1 MGGCAARLDGPAGLH
16 RAGRR
21 CAPGRCPVSTV
32 RPTANEELLER
43 SVAHAV
49 QLERYKAGVAR
60 RVVGLLND
68 TEERLTEQL
77 AARLQAIEDA
87 GGYDAGRETTER
99 IAGLLSEVRTL
110 RAGAYAAISSTL
122 QEEAASFAAYEAR
135 WQAALLEET
144 LIVDVSIAAPTA
156 EVLEAAV
163 FSRPFNG
170 AVLESWVKGIAEADL
185 VRIDRAVQAGVVE
198 GRTTSQIVRDIMGT
212 RSASY
217 SDGVLEVTR
226 RGADAMVRT
235 SLNHVATQARE
246 EVYRAN
252 ADLVTAVRLVATL
265 DGRTTLLCMSLDGKE
280 FPVREGKRPPFHPRC
295 RTTTIPVIDGV
306 RLVGDRPTVRDT
318 RDRRNREI
326 DFRAEAKAGEAWKDM
341 TEKERGAAVKRIRE
355 RWAKENIG
363 SAPKGLSYE
372 DWLRRQPTSFQDEV
386 LGPAR
391 GRLFRDGGLRLGS
404 FTDASG
410 KTLTL
415 DELRATEAAAF
426 KKAQL

>member
-1 MGGCAARLDGPAGLH
+1 M
-16 RAGRR
+16 
-21 CAPGRCPVSTV
+21 STV
-32 RPTANEELLER
+32 LPTANEELLER

-60 RVVGLLND
+60 RVVALLND
-68 TEERLTEQL
+68 TEARLTEQL
-77 AARLQAIEDA
+77 AARLQAIEAA

-170 AVLESWVKGIAEADL
+170 AVFETWVAGMEPADL
-185 VRIDRAVQAGVVE
+185 ARIERTIQAGVVE
-198 GRTTSQIVRDIMGT
+198 GRTTQQIVRELVSG
-212 RSASY
+212 
-217 SDGVLEVTR
+217 DGALEGSR
-226 RGADAMVRT
+226 RGAEAVART
-235 SLNHVATQARE
+235 ALNHVATQARE

-252 ADLVTAVRLVATL
+252 NDILSGVMWLATL
-265 DGRTTLLCMSLDGKE
+265 DGRTTFGCITLDKNV
-280 FPVREGKRPPFHPRC
+280 FPVRSGPRPPRHWRC
-295 RTTTIPVIDGV
+295 RSSTTPVIDGV
-306 RLVGDRPTVRDT
+306 KLVGDRPFVRDT

-326 DFRAEAKAGEAWKDM
+326 DFRAEAKAKAGEDWKDM

-415 DELRATEAAAF
+415 EALRATEAAAF

>member
-1 MGGCAARLDGPAGLH
+1 M
-16 RAGRR
+16 
-21 CAPGRCPVSTV
+21 STT
-32 RPTANEELLER
+32 RPTANEELHER
-43 SVAHAV
+43 SIAHAV

-60 RVVGLLND
+60 RVVALLND

-99 IAGLLSEVRTL
+99 IAALLSEVRAL
-110 RAGAYAAISSTL
+110 RAGAYAAIASTL
-122 QEEAASFAAYEAR
+122 TEEAASFAAYEAR
-135 WQAALLEET
+135 WQVALLEET

-170 AVLESWVKGIAEADL
+170 ALFETWVAGMEPADL
-185 VRIDRAVQAGVVE
+185 ARIERTLQAGVVE
-198 GRTTSQIVRDIMGT
+198 GRTTQQIVRDLVSGGG
-212 RSASY
+212 A
-217 SDGVLEVTR
+217 LEGSR
-226 RGADAMVRT
+226 RGAEAVART
-235 SLNHVATQARE
+235 ALSHVATQARE

-252 ADLVTAVRLVATL
+252 EDLVREVRWVSTL
-265 DGRTTLLCMSLDGKE
+265 DGRTTLLCASRDGRT
-280 FPVREGKRPPFHPRC
+280 FPVREGPRPPAHWRC
-295 RTTTIPVIDGV
+295 RSTVIPVIEGV

-326 DFRAEAKAGEAWKDM
+326 DFRAEAKAKAGDAWKDM

-355 RWAKENIG
+355 RWARENIG
-363 SAPKGLSYE
+363 SAPKTLSYE
-372 DWLRRQPTSFQDEV
+372 DWLRRQPTGFQDEV
-386 LGPAR
+386 LGPMR

-415 DELRATEAAAF
+415 DELRASEAAAF

>member
-1 MGGCAARLDGPAGLH
+1 M
-16 RAGRR
+16 
-21 CAPGRCPVSTV
+21 STV

-60 RVVGLLND
+60 RVVALLND
-68 TEERLTEQL
+68 TEGRLTEQL
-77 AARLQAIEDA
+77 AARLQVIEDA

-144 LIVDVSIAAPTA
+144 LIVDISIAAPTA

-170 AVLESWVKGIAEADL
+170 AVFETWVAGMEPADL
-185 VRIDRAVQAGVVE
+185 ARIERTIQAGVVE
-198 GRTTSQIVRDIMGT
+198 GRTTQQIVRDLVSG
-212 RSASY
+212 
-217 SDGVLEVTR
+217 DGALEGSR
-226 RGADAMVRT
+226 RGAEAVART
-235 SLNHVATQARE
+235 ALNHVATQARE
-246 EVYRAN
+246 EVFRAN
-252 ADLVTAVRLVATL
+252 EDLVREVRWVSTL
-265 DGRTTLLCMSLDGKE
+265 DGRTTLLCASRDGHT
-280 FPVREGKRPPFHPRC
+280 FPVRGGPRPPAHWRC
-295 RTTTIPVIDGV
+295 RSTTIPVIDGV
-306 RLVGDRPTVRDT
+306 RLVGDRPAVRDT

-326 DFRAEAKAGEAWKDM
+326 DFRAEAKAKAGEAWKDM

-391 GRLFRDGGLRLGS
+391 GRLFRDAGLRLGS

-415 DELRATEAAAF
+415 ETLRATEAAAF